1 MTAIQAE
8 PQTLAGTPTGGR
20 ADRRTAPPLWQ
31 LTVVELRKLA
41 DTRAGLWLLIVIGV
55 AAAGTVVLLLTAG
68 DPAEQTFA
76 QFYTFGLLPAS
87 VLLPVL
93 GILSMTGEWSQRTAL
108 TTFALVP
115 QRGRVLTAKLTAA
128 VLVAVLATAV
138 TGLLAAAGNL
148 VAIALDGD
156 GSWKLGAAMLAR
168 LVFLQVLLVVMGSAF
183 GALLL
188 SSPLAIVLYF
198 ALPTVWTVL
207 GELVKKLRTAAE
219 WLDINVTMEPLTAM
233 DMTSGQWARL
243 GTSAALWVILPLV
256 LGAARV
262 LRREVS

>member
-1 MTAIQAE
+1 MTTIQAD
-8 PQTLAGTPTGGR
+8 PQTIDGTVTGGR
-20 ADRRTAPPLWQ
+20 SARTTAPAMWR

-41 DTRAGLWLLIVIGV
+41 DTRAGLWMLIVIGV

-68 DPAEQTFA
+68 DPPEQTFA
-76 QFYTFGLLPAS
+76 QFFSFGLLPAS

-128 VLVAVLATAV
+128 VLIAVLSTAV
-138 TGLLAAAGNL
+138 TGLLAVAGNL

-156 GSWKLGAAMLAR
+156 GSWKIEAAMIGR
-168 LVFLQVLLVVMGSAF
+168 FLVLEVLLVVMGSAF

-188 SSPLAIVLYF
+188 NSPLAIVLYF
-198 ALPTVWTVL
+198 AVPTLWTVL
-207 GELVKKLRTAAE
+207 GELVKWLHTAAE
-219 WLDINVTMEPLTAM
+219 WLDINVTMEPLTAV

-243 GTSAALWVILPLV
+243 GTSAALWVALPLI
-256 LGAARV
+256 LGTVRM